1 MDVSPRAKPRED
13 KPREDKTRED
23 KTREDKTREDKTRED
38 KTDPM
43 EQEQEV
49 FHAREPLL
57 TLAAGVASHWA
68 YFGRGEHFSHPWR
81 YVLLL
86 AICAPCVAV
95 AVTRLRHVSPS
106 GPELALLS
114 GQLAGLYMAGVFGSV
129 IVYRLLLNPLNRFP
143 GPYLARLSKGYL
155 VYLNWRSGLRGHRVL
170 WRLHETY
177 GPYVRL
183 GPNDLSVVDPDGMR
197 VVLGPGS
204 QCRKSAWYGQDAP
217 YISTNTTRDR
227 AAHDRRRRLLT
238 PSFSDAALRGYM
250 VRAQRYN
257 DQLLAQLEASAGQ
270 PLDVTKWFGLHG
282 FDLMGDLV
290 FNQPFDMLQH
300 GEAHEAIQ
308 VLGAGLYPQGFA
320 FPPWLYRVFA
330 TLPGVGA
337 GYRRFVAFTA
347 DQLTRRMGEQG
358 KTTYADMMQPLIAHY
373 QALSPPDQQHAMLPM
388 LQGDARMLIVAGS
401 DTTSTTLIHLFYR
414 LCAER
419 GLVSRLRQELG
430 PLVGDADPI
439 EYGHVAGAELLHACI
454 NETLRMHYPAP
465 SGFFRKTPPGGIA
478 IGQVHVPGD
487 TVVQLPPYVMG
498 LDDDIYERSGDF
510 VPERWYSRPEM
521 VKHPDAFMP
530 FLAGS
535 ESCIG
540 RRLAYMQLATLTAQI
555 ITQFD
560 VALAPGEDGTRL
572 LEGSLDLAMMHP
584 ESLHLV
590 FTRRGAPEGPR
601 GNTGKRGIV

>member
-1 MDVSPRAKPRED
+1 
-13 KPREDKTRED
+13 
-23 KTREDKTREDKTRED
+23 
-38 KTDPM
+38 M
-43 EQEQEV
+43 EQAQEGS
-49 FHAREPLL
+49 HAGWEPALA
-57 TLAAGVASHWA
+57 LAAGVVSHLA
-68 YFGRGEHFSHPWR
+68 YFRRGEHFAHPWR

-86 AICAPCVAV
+86 AICAPCAAV
-95 AVTRLRHVSPS
+95 AVTTRMRLRLVSVPS
-106 GPELALLS
+106 VSSVYPSVPELALLS
-114 GQLAGLYMAGVFGSV
+114 GQLAFLYLAGVFGSV

-155 VYLNWRSGLRGHRVL
+155 VYLNWRSGLRGHHVL
-170 WRLHETY
+170 RRLHETY

-197 VVLGPGS
+197 VVLGPS
-204 QCRKSAWYGQDAP
+204 SRCRKSAWYGQDAP

-257 DQLLAQLEASAGQ
+257 DQLLGQLEASAGQ

-282 FDLMGDLV
+282 FDVMGDLV
-290 FNQPFDMLQH
+290 FNQPFDMLQR

-320 FPPWLYRVFA
+320 FAPWLYRVFA
-330 TLPGVGA
+330 TLPGMGA

-373 QALSPPDQQHAMLPM
+373 QALPSPDQHAMLPM

-419 GLVSRLRQELG
+419 GLVRRLRRELG
-430 PLVGDADPI
+430 PLVGDAHPI
-439 EYGHVAGAELLHACI
+439 EYGHVAGAELLHACV

-478 IGQVHVPGD
+478 IGEVHVPGD

-498 LDDDIYERSGDF
+498 LDDDIYERSRDF
-510 VPERWYSRPEM
+510 VPERWFSRPEM

-590 FTRRGAPEGPR
+590 FTRRGKDSGD
-601 GNTGKRGIV
+601 KD